1 MLRADQI
8 INPFTGQV
16 MDKYESTWW
25 HLLRGAKKYNRTYAE
40 MEVLLENEP
49 LVFTQTPKLAKIKD
63 IDFTRLNLIRA
74 GVILYTIVDD
84 EVLLGLGLDK
94 TYQELTDFSGGI
106 SQKEKHTPVVA
117 ALRELCEETLE
128 LYCNINVDDIQNNL
142 ALYDRHHLVIFYKVN
157 EDIDMISQ
165 RFKNIKQQ
173 YKNKIEIDDIVWL
186 TPDQLFDA
194 MIHHQYAY
202 VYIRLANLLIKAGD
216 FYDDL
221 YYLST

>member
-16 MDKYESTWW
+16 IDKYESTWW
-25 HLLRGAKKYNRTYAE
+25 YLIRGAKKFNRTPTE

-106 SQKEKHTPVVA
+106 SKNETRTPVIA
-117 ALRELCEETLE
+117 ALRELCEETLG
-128 LYCNINVDDIQNNL
+128 LYCHIQINDIQNNL
-142 ALYDRHHLVIFYKVN
+142 ALYDRHHLVIFYKVDN
-157 EDIDMISQ
+157 DIDTISQ
-165 RFKNIKQQ
+165 QFMDMKKQ
-173 YKNKIEIDDIVWL
+173 YKNKIEIDEIVWL